1 MVYVPL
7 DTELVDEPS
16 LTGTVSY
23 MYVSL
28 DCGGRRSFDFYGSL
42 CWSSLCSSRLP
53 GGKTGSAKSLRVAGR
68 GVSVATC
75 PSVGRSVVFGR
86 YGLA

>member
-1 MVYVPL
+1 MNHLKRCKTSISASFCV
-7 DTELVDEPS
+7 
-16 LTGTVSY
+16 
-23 MYVSL
+23 
-28 DCGGRRSFDFYGSL
+28 RSHFG
-42 CWSSLCSSRLP
+42 SSLGSSRLP